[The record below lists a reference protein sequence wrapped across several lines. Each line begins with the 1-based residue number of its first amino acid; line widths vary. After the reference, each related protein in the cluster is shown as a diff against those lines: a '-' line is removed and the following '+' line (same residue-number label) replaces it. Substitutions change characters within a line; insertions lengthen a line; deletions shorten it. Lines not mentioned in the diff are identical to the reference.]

1 MEAAPRKPSRTAI
14 LTAVAR
20 SLQREEP
27 APWVLDD
34 PLAAPLAGED
44 AAAIAAQLREKLPET
59 ARRNFIRWVCVR
71 SRATEDEV
79 ERAVADGV
87 RQYVILG
94 AGLDSFAY
102 RRPDLV
108 DRLRIFEVDHPASQ
122 AWKRARLA
130 ELGVSL
136 PANLVFAPVDFERQA
151 LGSGLLEAGVDLAA
165 PAVFSWLGVSMY
177 LTMEAIE
184 STLGALTA
192 AAPGSRVAM
201 TYNLPL
207 RALSGAG
214 HQAESALGPMASGMG
229 EPMISFFEPAEMEAL
244 LRRLGFVDI
253 RHFGPAE
260 AVATYYAGR
269 DDVSFGGAQ
278 RLIFA
283 RTAARRTA

>member
-1 MEAAPRKPSRTAI
+1 M
-14 LTAVAR
+14 
-20 SLQREEP
+20 
-27 APWVLDD
+27 
-34 PLAAPLAGED
+34 
-44 AAAIAAQLREKLPET
+44 
-59 ARRNFIRWVCVR
+59 
-71 SRATEDEV
+71 
-79 ERAVADGV
+79 
-87 RQYVILG
+87 ILG